1 MVCSFS
7 VNDAEDGEVQA
18 SVGGKERGNH
28 QLGVLP
34 RGIVFLLVAMPG
46 AFVFDADVE
55 LHLFS
60 PVCRSWFVM
69 KKGVPVE
76 VSRVIDLD
84 GHALFHGHGFSMC

>member
-1 MVCSFS
+1 MNVWLTCTTTQILMSCVS
-7 VNDAEDGEVQA
+7 RASENGQHSEVQA

-34 RGIVFLLVAMPG
+34 RGVVFLLVAMPG

-60 PVCRSWFVM
+60 PVLRLWSVM
-69 KKGVPVE
+69 KKGVSVE
-76 VSRVIDLD
+76 VSLCD
-84 GHALFHGHGFSMC
+84 